1 MIVMKDIR
9 TIITE
14 NGIAMNIH
22 THYDFV
28 ELVDASE
35 YEEDAE
41 GLRILWWNP
50 YVCNGESQLDSEV
63 FPLTIGGLMRLT
75 REAKALNNQIR
86 REVEDNTFTFR

>member
-1 MIVMKDIR
+1 MKDIR

-28 ELVDASE
+28 ELVNASE
-35 YEEDAE
+35 YGDDE

-50 YVCNGESQLDSEV
+50 KYKNGESQIDNEI
-63 FPLTIGGLMRLT
+63 FPLTVEGLMRAT
-75 REAKALNNQIR
+75 SEAKKLNENVWY
-86 REVEDNTFTFR
+86 ENSYHA

>member
-1 MIVMKDIR
+1 MKDIR

-28 ELVDASE
+28 ELVDAKD
-35 YEEDAE
+35 YGDDE

-50 YVCNGESQLDSEV
+50 KVCNGESQLDSEI
-63 FPLTIGGLMRLT
+63 FPLTVEGLMRAT
-75 REAKALNNQIR
+75 SEAKKLNENVWY
-86 REVEDNTFTFR
+86 ENSYHA